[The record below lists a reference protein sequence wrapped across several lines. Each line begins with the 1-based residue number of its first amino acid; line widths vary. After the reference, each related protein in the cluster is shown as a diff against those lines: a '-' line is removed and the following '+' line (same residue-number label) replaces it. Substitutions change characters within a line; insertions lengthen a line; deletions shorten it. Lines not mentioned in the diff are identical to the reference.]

1 MAADQYI
8 KLAPKES
15 LKVVVEMADG
25 TPDMTGWTVVFNL
38 LARDVDSTVV
48 LTRST
53 PTDVVID
60 NAATPKTV
68 TLNTISRGTLNL
80 AGVQKGDFYNFEFLR
95 TDSGAEKRL
104 AQGAVELTKW

>member
-8 KLAPKES
+8 RLGPKES
-15 LKVVVEMADG
+15 LKIIVQMIAG
-25 TPDMTGWTVVFNL
+25 TPDMTGWTIVFNL
-38 LARDVDSTVV
+38 LARDVDSTVI

-53 PTDVVID
+53 PVDVEID
-60 NAATPKTV
+60 NVASPKTV
-68 TLNTISRGTLNL
+68 TLNTISRGTLNT

-104 AQGAVELTKW
+104 AQGTVELNKW